1 MESVLKKAYL
11 LAYNGSMFTGWAVIL
26 AKIVRHLA
34 SGKDIQDVYPLIAKL
49 LVFFQGGAVMEV
61 LHAIVGLVRAPA
73 STTAIQVSSRL
84 LVLFGALRIGVTDAR
99 SSPCFTHMV
108 VAWSLSEVIR
118 YAYYATSLLDVKSK
132 PLTWLRY
139 SAFML
144 LYPVGISGEIGC
156 FYKALPY
163 IKAKKPWSME
173 LPNRYNWTFSW
184 YNTVWFVLL
193 GLYPY
198 GSYVMYTYMLQQ
210 RRKVLGATKTPASEA
225 EAAET
230 QKSGGNSRKRA

>member
-1 MESVLKKAYL
+1 MESLLKKAYL

-34 SGKDIQDVYPLIAKL
+34 SGKSIEDVYPLIAKL

-61 LHAIVGLVRAPA
+61 LHAILGLVRAPIP
-73 STTAIQVSSRL
+73 TTVMQVSSRL
-84 LVLFGALRIGVTDAR
+84 VVLFGALQIGPTEAR
-99 SSPCFTHMV
+99 SSPCFTQMV

-118 YAYYATSLLDVKSK
+118 YAYYATNLLDVKSK

-139 SAFML
+139 SAFTL
-144 LYPVGISGEIGC
+144 LYPVGITGEIGC
-156 FYKALPY
+156 FYRALPY
-163 IKAKKPWSME
+163 IKANKPWSME

-184 YNTVWFVLL
+184 YNTVWFILL

-210 RRKVLGATKTPASEA
+210 RRKVLSAAKSPAPPAKKAARKHSGEKANKGA
-225 EAAET
+225 
-230 QKSGGNSRKRA
+230 